1 MGVYTEVF
9 YHFVWATRRREWFI
23 TDVAERELHRFIH
36 GKCDA
41 RRVHVYALNGMPD
54 HVHLV
59 IGLPATLSVSDF
71 AEAVKG
77 TSAYYINHLPNQPS
91 CLYWQPDYG
100 LLTFAQN
107 DLIRVVT
114 YVENQKQ
121 PHATGGHLSP
131 KMERTADWRTNS
143 QPHEVGVPGVHAQ

>member
-1 MGVYTEVF
+1 MGVYTEAF

-23 TDVAERELHRFIH
+23 TDAVERDLHRFIH

-41 RRVHVYALNGMPD
+41 LRVHIYALNGMPG

-59 IGLPATLSVSDF
+59 VGLPATLSVSDF
-71 AEAVKG
+71 MEAVKG
-77 TSAYYINHLPNQPS
+77 TSSHYINHLPKQPG
-91 CLYWQPDYG
+91 CLYWQPGYG

-114 YVENQKQ
+114 YVEDQKQ
-121 PHATGGHLSP
+121 HHAIGGRLSP
-131 KMERTADWRTNS
+131 KMERTADWQPNS
-143 QPHEVGVPGVHAQ
+143 QPHEVGVPGVFAQ